1 MPPTCM
7 KPLTNTLPMRNIL
20 TLVLITLSFS
30 LNAQSAFFVGIGQ
43 DTGEVREY
51 LESRTYLRT
60 LTEDSINLWTG
71 NVFANQEI
79 KYRFHE
85 GTLYAIE
92 DIRVFD
98 DKEKAEAIAETC
110 ISYLKLLDFDSKQLE
125 SVNSTEHYVAVTH
138 DKVVEFIRI
147 QERGSDNISCTLK
160 VTSRRYG
167 PRMKTES
174 FVASVNGM

>member
-1 MPPTCM
+1 M
-7 KPLTNTLPMRNIL
+7 KTANNTLPMRNIL

-30 LNAQSAFFVGIGQ
+30 LNAQSALFVGIGQ
-43 DTGEVREY
+43 DTGEVREF
-51 LESRTYLRT
+51 LETRTYLRS

-71 NVFANQEI
+71 NVFSNQEI

-92 DIRVFD
+92 DVRIFD
-98 DKEKAEAIAETC
+98 DKEKAQAISETC
-110 ISYLKLLDFDSKQLE
+110 ISYLKLLDFDSKLLE
-125 SVNSTEHYVAVTH
+125 SSNGTDHYVAVTH
-138 DKVVEFIRI
+138 DKVVEFIRVKD
-147 QERGSDNISCTLK
+147 RDSDTYRCTLK

-174 FVASVNGM
+174 FVASVNGI

>member
-1 MPPTCM
+1 
-7 KPLTNTLPMRNIL
+7 MRNIL

-30 LNAQSAFFVGIGQ
+30 LSAQSAFFVGIGQ

-51 LESRTYLRT
+51 LESRTYLRA
-60 LTEDSINLWTG
+60 LNEDSVNLWTG

-79 KYRFHE
+79 KYRFHD
-85 GTLYAIE
+85 GTLYSIE
-92 DIRVFD
+92 DVRIFD
-98 DKEKAEAIAETC
+98 DKERAEAITETC
-110 ISYLKLLDFDSKQLE
+110 IGYLKLLDFDSKQLE
-125 SVNSTEHYVAVTH
+125 STNSTDHYVAVTH

-147 QERGSDNISCTLK
+147 QERGSDNISCILK